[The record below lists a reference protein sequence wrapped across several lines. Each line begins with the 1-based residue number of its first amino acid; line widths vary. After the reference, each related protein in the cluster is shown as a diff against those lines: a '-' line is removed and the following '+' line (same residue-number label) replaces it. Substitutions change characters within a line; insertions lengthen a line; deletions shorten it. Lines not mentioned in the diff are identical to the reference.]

1 MSENLFIEPWQIEES
16 SDTLTLC
23 EEVTVSNFV
32 LGGGVALGL
41 SPIVAAL
48 DIWLWRRGT
57 IDGGFAAW
65 LGFASALL
73 AAKGIEQLF
82 QCWRLT
88 SRGPRCLTFRRDDF
102 TVELEGFRGTTNG
115 RVERIVI
122 AVKTWLREPG
132 TASGSQPQKEYSVLL
147 FVDGQRL
154 ELGTFSAEALADRL
168 AELIANCIGIRTSRV
183 SEDN

>member
-1 MSENLFIEPWQIEES
+1 MSENFFIEPWQIEES
-16 SDTLTLC
+16 SDTLTLR
-23 EEVTVSNFV
+23 EEAVVPDFV

-41 SPIVAAL
+41 SLIVAAL
-48 DIWLWRRGT
+48 DVWLWRRGT
-57 IDGGFAAW
+57 IDGGLAAW

-82 QCWRLT
+82 QGWRVT

-102 TVELEGFRGTTNG
+102 TVELKGFRGATNG

-122 AVKTWLREPG
+122 SVKTWLHEPVA
-132 TASGSQPQKEYSVLL
+132 ASGSQPQKEYKVLL

-154 ELGTFSAEALADRL
+154 ELGIFGAEAAASRL
-168 AELIANCIGIRTSRV
+168 AESIANCVGIRASRI